1 MGALKGDFRFVM
13 SNVFV
18 NNALTRTIGQWW
30 NRLLGAAKDGS
41 FSDQDE
47 MYASHRTSRDY
58 ICNMFGIATW
68 GMVFPVLTVV
78 ITQLTNAELAG
89 MFSLAFI
96 TATLLMMIGNYG
108 VRTYQVSDIDERHSF
123 ADYEVNRF
131 ITCALMMV
139 VGVGYCMVRGY
150 GGDMLT
156 ISIGV
161 YFYRMIDALADVY
174 EGRLQQ
180 QDKFYLA
187 GISQAVRSV
196 LVVVLFSLA
205 LLITRNVGVASVVM
219 AVVAALT
226 FVFLTFP
233 LGLIETPKS
242 PRCTFESI
250 VVIFKQCFPLFLAVF
265 LFNLIES
272 MPKFVMEG
280 VLPYDSQLYFNALF
294 SPAHI
299 IIMVIGFIY
308 KPQLMR
314 LAEIWADPKR
324 RGRFDLIVLAVL
336 DIIVALTGGVA
347 VVMGTVGIPVMSFL
361 YGVDFEQFR
370 GLCYVMVATGGVCA
384 AIDFLYQIITVLRR
398 QKAVTRVYLLT
409 LGFSL
414 FIPPLL
420 IGFTGL
426 TGAVLGY
433 LIVMC
438 ILLVLLVTEYLS
450 IHAELSETL
459 KSYRRSAAEVEE

>member
-1 MGALKGDFRFVM
+1 M

-18 NNALTRTIGQWW
+18 NNVLTRTIGQWW
-30 NRLLGAAKDGS
+30 NRLLGAAKEGS

-131 ITCALMMV
+131 ITCALMMF

-196 LVVVLFSLA
+196 LVVLFFSLA
-205 LLITRNVGVASVVM
+205 LLITRNVGVASIVM

-242 PRCTFESI
+242 PRCTFESV

-280 VLPYDSQLYFNALF
+280 VLPYDSQLYFNALYF
-294 SPAHI
+294 PAQG
-299 IIMVIGFIY
+299 IMLAIQLVY
-308 KPQLMR
+308 KPLLVR
-314 LAEIWADPKR
+314 LTKEWADPSR
-324 RGRFDLIVLAVL
+324 RKRFDLAFLAMMGVVLAFTGVTAVL
-336 DIIVALTGGVA
+336 
-347 VVMGTVGIPVMSFL
+347 MGWIGIPLMSL
-361 YGVDFEQFR
+361 IYGLDFEPYR
-370 GLCYVMVATGGVCA
+370 GLAYVMVAAGGVTA
-384 AIDFLYQIITVLRR
+384 AVDFLYQVITPSGRR
-398 QKAVTRVYLLT
+398 YEALFHHVRL
-409 LGFSL
+409 LGFRAHLAHQFHGLAGCRNRLSHRYGDPAL
-414 FIPPLL
+414 AARHGIHNDSRAIQPWRGVARRRR
-420 IGFTGL
+420 GFGSYADVACEPCYV
-426 TGAVLGY
+426 GA
-433 LIVMC
+433 
-438 ILLVLLVTEYLS
+438 
-450 IHAELSETL
+450 H
-459 KSYRRSAAEVEE
+459 